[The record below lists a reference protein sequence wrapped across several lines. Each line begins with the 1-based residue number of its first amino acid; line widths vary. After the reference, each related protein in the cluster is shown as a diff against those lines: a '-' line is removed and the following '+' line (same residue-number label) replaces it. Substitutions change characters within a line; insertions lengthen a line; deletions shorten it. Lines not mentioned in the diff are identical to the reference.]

1 MPGWR
6 NGRRNRLK
14 ICYPMD
20 VRVRP
25 PLRADLEYSIPYT
38 AYKPDLFRFRLFFY
52 KIYSAISPL
61 THGVKK
67 AAGVELLSHTL
78 TYSII
83 VAGPLN
89 NRVRDGN
96 VCCRTAVNTGEKNQA
111 HGAGR
116 RLARKMQE
124 KSGGNA
130 LSGIA
135 GKKNP
140 ALNYFPIL

>member
-1 MPGWR
+1 
-6 NGRRNRLK
+6 
-14 ICYPMD
+14 MD

-38 AYKPDLFRFRLFFY
+38 FRFRLFFY

-61 THGVKK
+61 THGDKK
-67 AAGVELLSHTL
+67 AAGIELLSHTL
-78 TYSII
+78 LCSII

-111 HGAGR
+111 HGIDR

-124 KSGGNA
+124 KSGGDA